1 MCGVAIGEP
10 SFAAGRRDGKKAAA
24 SLCGDKE
31 EREDARLILMRQ
43 EVHGFNLLETAPLSP
58 VPERKCDTWRLCA
71 PRKAATPSFR
81 RRRTS
86 DHRAVRLRL
95 VGRLRS
101 NQRQLP
107 RRIPVDLPGLQPP
120 FGRMG
125 GRLEQRHEGLITTHM
140 LAACF
145 PRRDIVARTM
155 RVFGLCV
162 RVLGAV
168 PVK

>member
-1 MCGVAIGEP
+1 
-10 SFAAGRRDGKKAAA
+10 
-24 SLCGDKE
+24 
-31 EREDARLILMRQ
+31 MR
-43 EVHGFNLLETAPLSP
+43 HMAPLCPRKGRDAEFPPKTDLGPPRCASP
-58 VPERKCDTWRLCA
+58 A
-71 PRKAATPSFR
+71 GKAATPSFR

-125 GRLEQRHEGLITTHM
+125 GRLEQRHEGVITTRV

-168 PVK
+168 PAR

>member
-1 MCGVAIGEP
+1 MSCCDRRAILCRGAP
-10 SFAAGRRDGKKAAA
+10 GRKKGSR

-71 PRKAATPSFR
+71 PGKAATPSFR

-107 RRIPVDLPGLQPP
+107 TRIPVDLPGLQPP

-125 GRLEQRHEGLITTHM
+125 GRLEQRHEGLITTRM
-140 LAACF
+140 LAAGF

-168 PVK
+168 PAK